1 MEGEAGLFYTT
12 SRILMSI
19 QELSKTYN
27 PKDVEDKWYSWW
39 ESKNLF
45 HATVNKEKIPYT
57 IVIPPPNITGILTMG
72 HVLNNTLQDIFVRW
86 KRMNGFEACWIP
98 GTDHAGIATQNAVE
112 KSLAKEGKH
121 RRDIGREKFIEL
133 VWQWREKYGSTIIR
147 QLRKLGVSCDWERE
161 RFTMDEGL
169 SNAVKEVFI
178 RLFEK
183 GLIYRGKYIVNWC
196 PQHQTAL
203 SDDEVDHAESNG
215 NLYYIKYSIV
225 GSSEQAIIATTRP
238 ETMLGDTAL
247 CVHPKDERYKHLIG
261 KTAILPLVGR
271 KLPIIADEY
280 IDLSFGT
287 GVMKVTPAHDANDF
301 LLGQRHELPQVNIFD
316 ETAHLNASVP
326 KQYEGM
332 DRFECRAQLIK
343 DLEAQNFLL
352 KTEPY
357 IHNIGKCYRCHTII
371 EPWLSDQW
379 FVKMKPLAA
388 PALRVVHEGKIQF
401 HPDRWNKVYEH
412 WMTNIRD
419 WCISRQI
426 WWGHRIPVYYT
437 PDGNFVP
444 ARNEEEARKKLG
456 VASDIPIRQDE
467 DVLDTW
473 FSSWLWPFSTLG
485 WPDDNAD
492 LHYFNPTDTLV
503 TGPDI
508 IFFWV
513 ARMIMANMEFMKGTP
528 GRDGMPRKKDDDL
541 IPFRD
546 VYFTSIIRD
555 EQGRKM
561 SKSLGNSPDPLDV
574 IDQYGADALRFTIAY
589 LSPLGQDVLFGSEK
603 CDLGRNFANKI
614 WNAVRFLLMN
624 KKEILGDDTI
634 SLDQLP
640 DEHLDLADRWILS
653 RLNTAIKTFNTS
665 LTEFHINEATKLLYD
680 FIWHDFCDWYVEMV
694 KTRFYGDEPKELK
707 TAVLLRALWIFDQ
720 ALRLMHPVM
729 PFISEELWQSLCDR
743 NGQSLVRAAF
753 PTMNEHYINQTVENE
768 LNFVIKLIEAVR
780 NIRGEL
786 NVAPSKQIEVHVHL
800 HGEFGEK
807 LAINAN
813 YVQGLLNYIDRLCRA
828 KTIPTWARETEKYEH
843 PKASASA
850 VVDGTEIYVPLVGII
865 DLDAERKR
873 LEKEIARLQG
883 LIDGIGKKLA
893 NASFVERAPKDVVE
907 KEREKQRTMTM
918 NIEKLRENVSQLN

>member
-1 MEGEAGLFYTT
+1 MNQ
-12 SRILMSI
+12 
-19 QELSKTYN
+19 QELSKAYN
-27 PKDVEDKWYSWW
+27 PKDVEDRWYSWW
-39 ESKNLF
+39 ESNHLF
-45 HATVNKEKIPYT
+45 HATVNKDKAPYT
-57 IVIPPPNITGILTMG
+57 VVIPPPNITGILTMG
-72 HVLNNTLQDIFVRW
+72 HVLNNTLQDVFVRW
-86 KRMNGFEACWIP
+86 KRMQGYEACWIP

-121 RRDIGREKFIEL
+121 RRDLGREKFIEL

-178 RLFEK
+178 RLFDK
-183 GLIYRGKYIVNWC
+183 GLVYRGKYIVNWC

-215 NLYYIKYSIV
+215 NLYYIKYPIV
-225 GSSEQAIIATTRP
+225 GSNEHAIIATTRP

-261 KTAILPLVGR
+261 KTAILPIVGR
-271 KLPIIADEY
+271 QLPIIADDY

-287 GVMKVTPAHDANDF
+287 GIMKVTPAHDTNDF
-301 LLGQRHELPQVNIFD
+301 LLGQRHELPQLNIFD

-332 DRFECRAQLIK
+332 DRFECRAQLVK

-352 KTEPY
+352 KIEPY
-357 IHNIGKCYRCHTII
+357 VYNIGRCYRCHTII

-388 PALRVVHEGKIQF
+388 PALRVVHEGKVQF
-401 HPDRWNKVYEH
+401 HPDRWTKVYEH

-426 WWGHRIPVYYT
+426 WWGHRIPVYYA
-437 PDGNFVP
+437 PDGNYVP

-456 VASDIPIRQDE
+456 VAADVPIRQDE

-485 WPDDNAD
+485 WPEDNAD
-492 LHYFNPTDTLV
+492 LHYFNPTNTLI
-503 TGPDI
+503 TAPDI

-528 GRDGMPRKKDDDL
+528 NRDGKPRKKDDDL

-589 LSPLGQDVLFGSEK
+589 LSPLGQDVLFASEK

-614 WNAVRFLLMN
+614 WNAGRFLLMN
-624 KKEILGDDTI
+624 KKEIIGDDNV
-634 SLDQLP
+634 SLDKLSM
-640 DEHLDLADRWILS
+640 EYLDLADRWILS
-653 RLNTAIKTFNTS
+653 RLNHAIKSFNTS
-665 LTEFHINEATKLLYD
+665 LDQFHVNEATKLIYE

-694 KTRFYGDEPKELK
+694 KTRFYGNEPKEVK
-707 TAVLLRALWIFDQ
+707 TAVVTRALWIFDQ
-720 ALRLMHPVM
+720 ALRLLHPMM
-729 PFISEELWQSLCDR
+729 PFISEELWQNLTDR
-743 NGQSLVRAAF
+743 KGHSLVRAAF
-753 PTMNEHYINQTVENE
+753 PSVNEHDINVTVEDE
-768 LNFVIKLIEAVR
+768 LNFVIKVVEAVR

-786 NVAPSKQIEVHVHL
+786 NVAPSKQIEVHMHL
-800 HGEFGEK
+800 HGELGEK
-807 LAINAN
+807 LAVDVN
-813 YVQGLLNYIDRLCRA
+813 YFQGLLSYIDRLCRA
-828 KTIPTWARETEKYEH
+828 TTVPTWPRESEKFER

-850 VVDGTEIYVPLVGII
+850 VVDGTEIYVPLIGII

-873 LEKEIARLQG
+873 LDKEIARLQG
-883 LIDGIGKKLA
+883 LIDGIERKLK
-893 NASFVERAPKDVVE
+893 NESFVAKAPRDVVE
-907 KEREKQRTMTM
+907 KEREKQRNMTLNM
-918 NIEKLRENVSQLN
+918 EKLKANLVALSQ

>member
-1 MEGEAGLFYTT
+1 
-12 SRILMSI
+12 MSV
-19 QELSKTYN
+19 QELSKAYN
-27 PKDVEDKWYSWW
+27 PKEVEDKWYSWW
-39 ESKNLF
+39 ESNHLF
-45 HATVNKEKIPYT
+45 HAAANKDKIPFT
-57 IVIPPPNITGILTMG
+57 VVIPPPNITGILTMG
-72 HVLNNTLQDIFVRW
+72 HVLNNTLQDVFVRW
-86 KRMNGFEACWIP
+86 KRMQGYEACWIP

-121 RRDIGREKFIEL
+121 RRDLGREKFIEL

-178 RLFEK
+178 RLFDK

-215 NLYYIKYSIV
+215 NLYYIKYSII
-225 GSSEQAIIATTRP
+225 GSSEQPIIATTRP

-261 KTAILPLVGR
+261 RTAILPIVGR
-271 KLPIIADEY
+271 KLPIIADDY

-287 GVMKVTPAHDANDF
+287 GVMKVTPAHDTNDF
-301 LLGQRHELPQVNIFD
+301 LLGQRHELPQLNIFD
-316 ETAHLNASVP
+316 ETAHLNESVP

-332 DRFECRAQLIK
+332 DRFDCRTQLVK
-343 DLEAQNFLL
+343 DLEALGFLV
-352 KTEPY
+352 KVEPY
-357 IHNIGKCYRCHTII
+357 VHNIGTCYRCHTVI

-388 PALRVVHEGKIQF
+388 PALRVVHEGKVQF
-401 HPDRWNKVYEH
+401 HPDRWTKVYEH

-426 WWGHRIPVYYT
+426 WWGHRIPVYYA
-437 PDGNFVP
+437 PDGSYVP

-456 VASDIPIRQDE
+456 IASDVPIRQDE

-485 WPDDNAD
+485 WPEDNAD
-492 LHYFNPTDTLV
+492 LHYFNPTDVLV
-503 TGPDI
+503 TAPDI

-528 GRDGMPRKKDDDL
+528 GRDGKPRKKDDDL

-574 IDQYGADALRFTIAY
+574 IDLYGADALRFTIAY
-589 LSPLGQDVLFGSEK
+589 LSPLGQDVMFSSEK

-614 WNAVRFLLMN
+614 WNAGRFLFMN
-624 KKEILGDDTI
+624 KQEIIGEGPV
-634 SLDQLP
+634 SLDILP
-640 DEHLDLADRWILS
+640 VEYLDLADRWILS
-653 RLNTAIKTFNTS
+653 RLNHAIKSFNTS
-665 LTEFHINEATKLLYD
+665 LGQFHVNEATKLIYD
-680 FIWHDFCDWYVEMV
+680 FVWHDFCDWYVEMV
-694 KTRFYGDEPKELK
+694 KTRFYGSEPKEVK
-707 TAVLLRALWIFDQ
+707 TAVVVRALWIFDQ

-729 PFISEELWQSLCDR
+729 PFISEELWQNLSER
-743 NGQSLVRAAF
+743 KGQSLMRAAF
-753 PTMNEHYINQTVENE
+753 PIVDEHYINQTVEDE
-768 LNFVIKLIEAVR
+768 LNFVIKVVEAVR

-807 LAINAN
+807 LAVNAN

-828 KTIPTWARETEKYEH
+828 KTVPTWARESEQFER

-883 LIDGIGKKLA
+883 LIDGIGRKLM
-893 NASFVERAPKDVVE
+893 NESFIAKAPKEVIE
-907 KEREKQRTMTM
+907 KEREKQNTMTM
-918 NIEKLRENVSQLN
+918 NKEKLKESVTQLS

>member
-1 MEGEAGLFYTT
+1 
-12 SRILMSI
+12 MSL
-19 QELSKTYN
+19 QELSKVYN

-39 ESKNLF
+39 ESNHLF
-45 HATVNKEKIPYT
+45 HAAVNKDKAPYT

-72 HVLNNTLQDIFVRW
+72 HVLNNTLQDVFVRW
-86 KRMNGFEACWIP
+86 KRMQGFEACWIP

-133 VWQWREKYGSTIIR
+133 VWHWREKYGSTIIQ

-161 RFTMDEGL
+161 RFTMDDGL

-178 RLFEK
+178 RLFDK

-215 NLYYIKYSIV
+215 NLYYIKYPIV
-225 GSSEQAIIATTRP
+225 GSNEHAVIATTRP

-271 KLPIIADEY
+271 KLPIIADDY

-287 GVMKVTPAHDANDF
+287 GVMKVTPAHDTNDF
-301 LLGQRHELPQVNIFD
+301 LLGQRHELPQLNIFD
-316 ETAHLNASVP
+316 ETAHLNSSVP
-326 KQYEGM
+326 KEYEGM
-332 DRFECRAQLIK
+332 DRFECRTQLVK

-352 KTEPY
+352 KVEPY
-357 IHNIGKCYRCHTII
+357 LHNIGKCYRCHTII

-401 HPDRWNKVYEH
+401 HPDRWAKVYEH

-426 WWGHRIPVYYT
+426 WWGHRIPVYYA
-437 PDGNFVP
+437 PDGNYVP

-456 VASDIPIRQDE
+456 LAADVPIRQDE

-485 WPDDNAD
+485 WPEDNAD
-492 LHYFNPTDTLV
+492 LHYFNPTDILV
-503 TGPDI
+503 TAPDI

-528 GRDGMPRKKDDDL
+528 GRDGKPRKKDDDL

-589 LSPLGQDVLFGSEK
+589 LSPLGQDVLFSSEK

-614 WNAVRFLLMN
+614 WN
-624 KKEILGDDTI
+624 IGDGNI
-634 SLDQLP
+634 SLDTLP
-640 DEHLDLADRWILS
+640 MEYLDLADQWILS
-653 RLNTAIKTFNTS
+653 RLNYAIKSFNAS
-665 LTEFHINEATKLLYD
+665 LNQFHVNEATKLIYD
-680 FIWHDFCDWYVEMV
+680 FVWHDFCDWYVEMV
-694 KTRFYGDEPKELK
+694 KTRFYGDEPKEVK
-707 TAVLLRALWIFDQ
+707 TVVVIRALWIFDQ

-729 PFISEELWQSLCDR
+729 PFISEELWQNLSER
-743 NGQSLVRAAF
+743 KGQSLMRASF
-753 PTMNEHYINQTVENE
+753 PVVSEHHINQTVEDE
-768 LNFVIKLIEAVR
+768 LNFVIKVVEAVR

-786 NVAPSKQIEVHVHL
+786 NVAPSKQIEVHMHL

-807 LAINAN
+807 LAVNAN
-813 YVQGLLNYIDRLCRA
+813 YIQGLLNYIDRLCRA
-828 KTIPTWARETEKYEH
+828 KTVPTWASASEKFER

-850 VVDGTEIYVPLVGII
+850 VVEGTEIYVPLVGII

-883 LIDGIGKKLA
+883 LVDGIGKKLT
-893 NASFVERAPKDVVE
+893 NASFVDRAPKEVVE
-907 KEREKQRTMTM
+907 KEREKQKNITM
-918 NIEKLRENVSQLN
+918 NMEKLKTSLAQLS